1 MRVEAEVDMIVRV
14 AVLFGDEFGF
24 SIDELSRRR
33 TDRSGPGTPI
43 YWARNPDR
51 DLTPCVG
58 HAQSQECAGGS
69 EMIQPDGKEK
79 LPR

>member
-43 YWARNPDR
+43 YWARNPDQLSLL
-51 DLTPCVG
+51 DTDKD
-58 HAQSQECAGGS
+58 AG
-69 EMIQPDGKEK
+69 
-79 LPR
+79 